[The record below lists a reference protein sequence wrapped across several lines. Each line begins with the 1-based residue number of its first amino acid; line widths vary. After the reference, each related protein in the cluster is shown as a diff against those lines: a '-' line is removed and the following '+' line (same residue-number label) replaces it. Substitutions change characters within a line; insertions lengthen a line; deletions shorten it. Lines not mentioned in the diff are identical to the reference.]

1 MISMR
6 KTKVAIII
14 GVLTLTSIIAG
25 CSNQATE
32 KKYETTVNIET
43 EAQMDKAE
51 TVGTQAEAAD
61 EIEETSEVEEP
72 SETDD
77 ETTEEV
83 SEIEET
89 VDIGTSSEVDTTEES
104 ESLTDDNIDY
114 EYEPAEKAIGINN
127 GKIVATPTN
136 TGVSIEVDDDIDD
149 DYEWKVVYADGIE
162 GDYAEY
168 DGNSGKTYF
177 MLYPTSVG
185 DANGDVAVTATVQY
199 IRESDN
205 DYLES
210 VNINF
215 MVDVEGNV
223 YNVTIS

>member
-1 MISMR
+1 MR
-6 KTKVAIII
+6 KTKVALII
-14 GVLTLTSIIAG
+14 GVLTLTSIIVG
-25 CSNQATE
+25 CSNQATDE
-32 KKYETTVNIET
+32 KSETTVNIET
-43 EAQMDKAE
+43 EAQMDTA
-51 TVGTQAEAAD
+51 GTQAEAAE

-89 VDIGTSSEVDTTEES
+89 VDIETYSEDDSTVEA
-104 ESLTDDNIDY
+104 ESLNDDTVDY
-114 EYEPAEKAIGINN
+114 EYEPAEKAISINN

-136 TGVSIEVDDDIDD
+136 TGVSIVVDDDIDD
-149 DYEWKVVYADGIE
+149 EYEWKVVYADGVE
-162 GDYAEY
+162 GDYTEY

-185 DANGDVAVTATVQY
+185 DDNGDVAVTATVQY
-199 IRESDN
+199 IRESDSN
-205 DYLES
+205 YLES

>member
-1 MISMR
+1 MR
-6 KTKVAIII
+6 KTKVALII
-14 GVLTLTSIIAG
+14 GALTLTSMIVG
-25 CSNQATE
+25 CSNQTTDE
-32 KKYETTVNIET
+32 KSETTVNIET
-43 EAQMDKAE
+43 EAQMDKVE
-51 TVGTQAEAAD
+51 TARTKD
-61 EIEETSEVEEP
+61 ETE
-72 SETDD
+72 DG
-77 ETTEEV
+77 TTEET

-89 VDIGTSSEVDTTEES
+89 DDIETSYEADNTIETESLIADTT
-104 ESLTDDNIDY
+104 

-136 TGVSIEVDDDIDD
+136 TGVSVEADDDIDD
-149 DYEWKVVYADGIE
+149 EYEWKVGYVNGVE

-185 DANGDVAVTATVQY
+185 DDNGDVAVTATVQY
-199 IRESDN
+199 IRKSDSN
-205 DYLES
+205 YLES

-215 MVDVEGNV
+215 MVDAEGNI

>member
-1 MISMR
+1 MR
-6 KTKVAIII
+6 KTKVALII

-25 CSNQATE
+25 CSNQATDE
-32 KKYETTVNIET
+32 KSETTVNIET
-43 EAQMDKAE
+43 EAQMDTA
-51 TVGTQAEAAD
+51 GTQAEAAD
-61 EIEETSEVEEP
+61 EIEETSEVEET

-89 VDIGTSSEVDTTEES
+89 VDIETYSEDDSTVETESLIDDTT
-104 ESLTDDNIDY
+104 
-114 EYEPAEKAIGINN
+114 EYEPAEKAISINN

-136 TGVSIEVDDDIDD
+136 TGVSIEVDDYIDD
-149 DYEWKVVYADGIE
+149 DYEWKVVYTDSIE
-162 GDYAEY
+162 GDYTEY
-168 DGNSGKTYF
+168 DDNSGKTYF

-199 IRESDN
+199 IRESDSN
-205 DYLES
+205 YLES

-215 MVDVEGNV
+215 MVDTEGNV

>member
-1 MISMR
+1 MR

-14 GVLTLTSIIAG
+14 GTLTLVSVIAG
-25 CSNQATE
+25 CSNQTTDE
-32 KKYETTVNIET
+32 KSETTVNIEA

-51 TVGTQAEAAD
+51 AAGTQAEAAD
-61 EIEETSEVEEP
+61 G
-72 SETDD
+72 
-77 ETTEEV
+77 TTEET

-89 VDIGTSSEVDTTEES
+89 DDIETSYEADNTVET
-104 ESLTDDNIDY
+104 ESLTDDTADY
-114 EYEPAEKAIGINN
+114 EYEPAEKAISINN

-136 TGVSIEVDDDIDD
+136 TGVSVEADDDIDD
-149 DYEWKVVYADGIE
+149 EYEWKVAYVDGVE

-185 DANGDVAVTATVQY
+185 YDNGDVAVTATVQY

-205 DYLES
+205 DYIES

-215 MVDVEGNV
+215 MVDAEGNV